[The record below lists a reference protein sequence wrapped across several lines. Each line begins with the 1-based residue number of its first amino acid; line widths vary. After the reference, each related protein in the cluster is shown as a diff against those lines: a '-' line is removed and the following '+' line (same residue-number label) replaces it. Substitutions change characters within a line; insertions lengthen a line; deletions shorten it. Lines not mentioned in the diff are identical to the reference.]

1 MKRLSKLSNI
11 DLILIQTMI
20 ICFLSFLQFTADAI
34 AGQYYM
40 AVFQVLTNCFICLVI
55 IRIVDELSKDNK
67 KEINDNENKE
77 IEDKEHEENN

>member
-1 MKRLSKLSNI
+1 MKRLSNI
-11 DLILIQTMI
+11 DVILIQTII
-20 ICFLSFLQFTADAI
+20 ICILSFLQFTVDAI

-40 AVFQVLTNCFICLVI
+40 AVFQVLTNGFICLVI

-77 IEDKEHEENN
+77 TEDKNNE

>member
-1 MKRLSKLSNI
+1 MKRISNI
-11 DLILIQTMI
+11 DMILVLTMI
-20 ICFLSFLQFTADAI
+20 VCILSFLQFTVDAI

-55 IRIVDELSKDNK
+55 IRIVDELLKDNK
-67 KEINDNENKE
+67 KEIKDNQNKE

>member
-1 MKRLSKLSNI
+1 MKKII
-11 DLILIQTMI
+11 DIDKILILIMVSSI
-20 ICFLSFLQFTADAI
+20 LSFLQFTVDAI

>member
-1 MKRLSKLSNI
+1 MKRISNI
-11 DLILIQTMI
+11 DMILVLTMI
-20 ICFLSFLQFTADAI
+20 VCILSFLQFTVDTI

>member
-1 MKRLSKLSNI
+1 MKRISNI
-11 DLILIQTMI
+11 DMILVLTMI
-20 ICFLSFLQFTADAI
+20 VCILSFLQFTVDAI

-40 AVFQVLTNCFICLVI
+40 AGFQVLTNCFICLVI
-55 IRIVDELSKDNK
+55 IRIVDELLKDNK

>member
-1 MKRLSKLSNI
+1 MKRISNI
-11 DLILIQTMI
+11 DMILVLTMI
-20 ICFLSFLQFTADAI
+20 VCILSFLQFTVDAI